1 MRKPV
6 NGLTG
11 NYSSHFKDIFGVISN
26 NEFIN
31 HLQEH
36 GITKRKKSQSQAQVT
51 SQRVEIPETMDIDG
65 PSETIPST

>member
-11 NYSSHFKDIFGVISN
+11 NYSSHFKDIFCVISN

-65 PSETIPST
+65 PSEAIPST